1 MYEIYWRKAAENLA
15 DAEAAYEAGRN
26 NASASRA
33 YYAAFHAARAVLF
46 AKGFSPSTDHKV
58 VQTMFSNELVNRRK
72 VFPAAYKSYLVDM
85 QKRRGV
91 ADYEPVMVSNR
102 DAQLQLKQ
110 AREFCS
116 IIEEKI
122 QL

>member
-1 MYEIYWRKAAENLA
+1 MYEIYWQKAAENLA
-15 DAEAAYEAGRN
+15 DAEAAWEAGRN

-58 VQTMFSNELVNRRK
+58 VQTMFSNEFMNRRK

-85 QKRRGV
+85 QKVRGS
-91 ADYEPVMVSNR
+91 ADYDPNMVSKKE
-102 DAQLQLKQ
+102 AHIQLKQ

-116 IIEEKI
+116 LI
-122 QL
+122 QSELPQ